1 MKKLALASTTIALVG
16 LLFFVAGTESQ
27 DSDEPQKATG
37 IVFHDANGNGKFDAG
52 ETTLSGIRVSNG
64 SEIVKTAKDGSYT
77 LNVSDDTILFVVKP
91 RGWRTPLSENNTPE
105 FYYIHKPKGSPPLKF
120 AGVAPTGDLPESV
133 DFPLYP
139 QEEPDEF
146 KALMFGDPQPRN
158 QQEVDWIAHDVI
170 EELVGTDASFGVTLG
185 DIVFDDLGMF
195 EPQARSIALLG
206 IPWYN
211 VIGNHDINL
220 DAKNDRLSDE
230 TFERHFGPAYYSF
243 DYGPVHFVVLDDIN
257 WIVPEGANKGRYTGG
272 LGKQQME
279 FIKNDLALVPDDQM
293 VCLMM
298 HIPLIN
304 VGDRQEL
311 YRLIEKRKFCISISG
326 HTHHH
331 EHRLITKDDG
341 WLGEEPHH
349 HIINVT
355 VCGSWWSGSLDERSI
370 PHTQMTDGAPNGYS
384 ILSFNGTD
392 YDLTFKAAGRPAD
405 YQMQIFAPEVVKS
418 AEAADAQ
425 VYVNIFNGG
434 TRSTVEMRVGS
445 GEWQSMT
452 HTREVDPQVKRVYD
466 LEVSVKEKPQPWRQ
480 LSKPKASTHLWK
492 LPLPEGLAPGS
503 HLVEIRTTGM
513 FGKKHSGRR
522 IVRVE

>member
-1 MKKLALASTTIALVG
+1 MKKLALATTTSALAG
-16 LLFFVAGTESQ
+16 LLIFVAGTESQ
-27 DSDEPQKATG
+27 DGDEAQKATG
-37 IVFHDANGNGKFDAG
+37 IVFHDANGNGQFDPG
-52 ETTLSGIRVSNG
+52 EKTLAGIRVSNG
-64 SEIVKTAKDGSYT
+64 SEIVQTDKGGRYT

-91 RGWRTPLSENNTPE
+91 RGWRTPLSENNTPQ

-139 QEEPDEF
+139 QDEPEEF

-170 EELVGTDASFGVTLG
+170 EELVGTGASFGVTLG
-185 DIVFDDLGMF
+185 DIVFDDLDLF
-195 EPQARSIALLG
+195 ESQARSIALLG

-211 VIGNHDINL
+211 VIGNHDINT

-243 DYGPVHFVVLDDIN
+243 DYGPVHFIVLDDIN
-257 WIVPEGANKGRYTGG
+257 WTVPEGANKGHYTGG
-272 LGKQQME
+272 LGNRQME

-298 HIPLIN
+298 HIPLIDI
-304 VGDRQEL
+304 GDRQEL

-331 EHRLITKDDG
+331 EHRLITKEDG

-392 YDLTFKAAGRPAD
+392 YDLTFKAAGRPTD

-418 AEAADAQ
+418 ADAAKTQ

-434 TRSTVEMRVGS
+434 TKSAVEMRVG
-445 GEWQSMT
+445 GDWHSMT
-452 HTREVDPQVKRVYD
+452 YTREVDPLLKKVYD
-466 LEVSVKEKPQPWRQ
+466 YEAAVKERPWRQ

-492 LPLPEGLAPGS
+492 LPLPEGLTPGS
-503 HLVEIRTTGM
+503 HLVEVRTKDM
-513 FGKKHSGRR
+513 FGKKHTGRR